1 MLANISNSLEMQLGI
16 KFSSDLEYFQVYKQ
30 QDNAMFGDLF
40 CEIEL
45 RDVVVFLLGLV
56 VSHSILSMVKMV

>member
-1 MLANISNSLEMQLGI
+1 MLNEKLFN
-16 KFSSDLEYFQVYKQ
+16 KKVYKQ

-45 RDVVVFLLGLV
+45 GGGVVF
-56 VSHSILSMVKMV
+56 

>member
-1 MLANISNSLEMQLGI
+1 MTMKYLLRKITLLANISNSLKMELEI
-16 KFSSDLEYFQVYKQ
+16 KFSSRTLKNLSIYKQ

-45 RDVVVFLLGLV
+45 RDGVVF
-56 VSHSILSMVKMV
+56 